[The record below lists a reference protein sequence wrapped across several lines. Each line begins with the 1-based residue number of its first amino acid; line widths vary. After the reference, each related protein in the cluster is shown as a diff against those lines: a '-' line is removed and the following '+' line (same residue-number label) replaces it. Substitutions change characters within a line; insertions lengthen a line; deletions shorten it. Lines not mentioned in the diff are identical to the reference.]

1 MHNALRIYLLVAES
15 MMIQEDFKGA
25 VKYCQ
30 VVLLMNEK
38 LSETFLDNEALRIT
52 YTCQMKQNQYNQA
65 KKTLKLCLE
74 CSWIEDSLE
83 AEMLVYEKLALC
95 HFYEGE
101 LEESE
106 FYIIRYLTGIT
117 EP

>member
-1 MHNALRIYLLVAES
+1 
-15 MMIQEDFKGA
+15 
-25 VKYCQ
+25 
-30 VVLLMNEK
+30 
-38 LSETFLDNEALRIT
+38 
-52 YTCQMKQNQYNQA
+52 MKQNQYKDA

-101 LEESE
+101 LEDSE

-117 EP
+117 EPHNSETRAVYKNIRKNYTL